1 MSIKEDI
8 ERVEEKVKKVEEQS
22 LAMEL
27 LKDQRKANK
36 RMFVMWMITFLA
48 LLCVSIYTLYL
59 LNDISSIETTTEQ
72 EISDVETIENSNIT
86 NGDMYGEDKTKENN

>member
-48 LLCVSIYTLYL
+48 LICVSIYTLYL

>member
-8 ERVEEKVKKVEEQS
+8 ERVEEKMKKVEEQS

-86 NGDMYGEDKTKENN
+86 